1 MPNIASERSS
11 GAVPVYQF
19 AFSWEGPY
27 GSAVRL
33 VEEHGPPGIVLDLG
47 AGYGAIGGVLT
58 DRGREYVGAD
68 VDPAAVADLRGRHL
82 EGHVLDLS
90 TTDRLAER
98 LLGIADGRSIGA
110 VLLLDVLEHVI
121 DPLAVLGE
129 LAAVGSEAVAAGRTS
144 PLLVTSIPNVAHFDL
159 GAKLVGGR
167 WDITPTGLLDRT
179 HLQMFT
185 AERIQADFERVGWGE
200 CGRDDV
206 TLAHSDQSF
215 PLDHPLLVEG
225 GMVREHLWSLRSAA
239 DGYGLVNQ
247 FVRAY
252 RFGPVA
258 VPVGTRGPSH
268 SAPSVEAELDG
279 GAGLTEPFLTVLT
292 RTQVER
298 PDMLA
303 EALACLAAQTVDS
316 LEVIVLVHTDVA
328 DVVASVRRLAATFA
342 DEFASRV
349 RVEQVADGGRAAPLN
364 VGLKLARG
372 RYIACLDD
380 DDLVTADWAES
391 FQQCT
396 EQGPGKVARSIC
408 LARHI
413 RASEPDEQGTRAHRV
428 TLTRPLGEFA
438 DRFDA
443 LLHFRRNATPLMS
456 YSLPRALVSEL
467 HLTFD
472 DSLIVCEDWDLLLRS
487 ALMVGVVDSGRVTS
501 IYQRWEGEG
510 TTTSH
515 VSTEQWHA
523 AHEQFLRSLD
533 AKPLLLPP
541 GSASA
546 IAALVGGSGREG
558 ALEEEYR
565 HLHHEFV
572 TLEERVRNAER
583 ERDDMRNSE
592 FWRMTAP
599 LRAVS
604 HRFRTMFGGRRANL
618 AGTRRRLD
626 RRTH

>member
-1 MPNIASERSS
+1 MPNIASEPGVSDRPS
-11 GAVPVYQF
+11 GTVPAYQF
-19 AFSWEGPY
+19 TFSWQGPY
-27 GSAVRL
+27 GSAVHL
-33 VEEHGPPGIVLDLG
+33 VEEHGPPGVVLDLG
-47 AGYGAIGGVLT
+47 CGYGAIGGVLT
-58 DRGREYVGAD
+58 DRGRKYVGAD
-68 VDPAAVADLRGRHL
+68 VDAAAIADLRSRQL
-82 EGHVLDLS
+82 EGHVLDL
-90 TTDRLAER
+90 TTSSRLAER
-98 LLGIADGRSIGA
+98 LVGMADGRPIGA
-110 VLLLDVLEHVI
+110 FLLLDVLEHMV
-121 DPLAVLGE
+121 DPLAVLAE
-129 LAAVGSEAVAAGRTS
+129 LAVVGTEAVAEGR
-144 PLLVTSIPNVAHFDL
+144 PAPVLVTSIPNVAHFDL
-159 GAKLVGGR
+159 GAKLLGGR
-167 WDITPTGLLDRT
+167 WDVTPTGLLDRT

-185 AERIQADFERVGWGE
+185 AERIQAEFERVGWQE
-200 CGRDDV
+200 CGQHDV
-206 TLAHSDQSF
+206 ILPRSDQSF

-225 GMVREHLWSLRSAA
+225 GMVREYLWSLRSAA
-239 DGYGLVNQ
+239 DGYGHVNQ

-252 RFGPVA
+252 RFDRVA
-258 VPVGTRGPSH
+258 VPAGTEG
-268 SAPSVEAELDG
+268 ELDG
-279 GAGLTEPFLTVLT
+279 TPSADAAERDGTGLTEPFLTVLT
-292 RTQVER
+292 RTQAER

-316 LEVIVLVHTDVA
+316 LEVIVLVHTDA
-328 DVVASVRRLAATFA
+328 TDVVASVRALVATFA

-349 RVEQVADGGRAAPLN
+349 RVEQVAGGGRAAPLN
-364 VGLKLARG
+364 AGLELARG

-391 FQQCT
+391 FQQCA

-428 TLTRPLGEFA
+428 TLTRPLDEFA
-438 DRFDA
+438 DRFDP

-456 YSLPRALVSEL
+456 FSLPRALVSEL

-487 ALMVGVVDSGRVTS
+487 ALTVGVVDSGRVTS
-501 IYQRWEGEG
+501 IYQRWDGEG

-515 VSTEQWHA
+515 VSTDQWHA
-523 AHEQFLRSLD
+523 AHDQFLRGLD

-541 GSASA
+541 GSATG

-572 TLEERVRNAER
+572 TLEERARIAER
-583 ERDDMRNSE
+583 ERDEMRNSE

-604 HRFRTMFGGRRANL
+604 HRFRSMFRGRPAAHDHRP
-618 AGTRRRLD
+618 
-626 RRTH
+626 

>member
-1 MPNIASERSS
+1 MPNIASDPGVSDRPS
-11 GAVPVYQF
+11 GAVPAYQF
-19 AFSWEGPY
+19 TFSWQGPY
-27 GSAVRL
+27 GSAVHL

-47 AGYGAIGGVLT
+47 CGYGAIGGVLA

-68 VDPAAVADLRGRHL
+68 VNDAAIADLRSRQL
-82 EGHVLDLS
+82 EGHVLDL
-90 TTDRLAER
+90 TTSSRLAER
-98 LLGIADGRSIGA
+98 LVGIADGRPIGA
-110 VLLLDVLEHVI
+110 FLLLDVLEHVV
-121 DPLAVLGE
+121 DPLAVLEE
-129 LAAVGSEAVAAGRTS
+129 LGVIGSEAVAAGQAS
-144 PLLVTSIPNVAHFDL
+144 PVLVTSIPNVAHFDL

-185 AERIQADFERVGWGE
+185 AARIQADFERVGWQE
-200 CGRDDV
+200 CGQDDV
-206 TLAHSDQSF
+206 ILPHSDQSF
-215 PLDHPLLVEG
+215 PPDHPLLVEG
-225 GMVREHLWSLRSAA
+225 GMVREYLWSLRSAA
-239 DGYGLVNQ
+239 DAYGLVNQ

-252 RFGPVA
+252 RFDRVA
-258 VPVGTRGPSH
+258 VPAGTEGELDGT
-268 SAPSVEAELDG
+268 PSVEAELDG
-279 GAGLTEPFLTVLT
+279 TGLTEPFLTVLT
-292 RTQVER
+292 RTQAER

-316 LEVIVLVHTDVA
+316 LEVIVLVHTDAA
-328 DVVASVRRLAATFA
+328 DVVASVRTLVATFA

-349 RVEQVADGGRAAPLN
+349 RVEQVAGGGRAAPLN
-364 VGLKLARG
+364 TGLKLARG

-391 FQQCT
+391 FQQCA

-413 RASEPDEQGTRAHRV
+413 RTSEPDEQGTRAHRV
-428 TLTRPLGEFA
+428 TLTRPLAEFA

-456 YSLPRALVSEL
+456 FALPRALVSEL
-467 HLTFD
+467 NMTFD
-472 DSLIVCEDWDLLLRS
+472 DDLIVCEDWDLLLRS
-487 ALMVGVVDSGRVTS
+487 ALTVGVVDSGRVTS
-501 IYQRWEGEG
+501 IYQRWDGEG

-523 AHEQFLRSLD
+523 AHEQFLRGLD

-541 GSASA
+541 GSATG
-546 IAALVGGSGREG
+546 IAALIGGSGREG

-572 TLEERVRNAER
+572 TLEERARNAER
-583 ERDDMRNSE
+583 ERDEMRNSE

-599 LRAVS
+599 LRAMS
-604 HRFRTMFGGRRANL
+604 HRFRSMFVGRP
-618 AGTRRRLD
+618 AGQDQRP
-626 RRTH
+626 